1 MSKGASWSDLLDRA
15 IQAAIDKFLNN
26 FESKSKTY
34 KAHKSPFDK
43 YAQTKTK
50 QELKGK
56 FANNLL
62 VLTAAVM
69 NADGK
74 VLKSELSFV
83 KKFFLDQF
91 PKNFATVRIQMLKD
105 VLKMDY
111 PHQKAAKL
119 ILETMPLTQRKYLL
133 EYLFQLAKADGAIV
147 KNEIKV
153 IDEIAN
159 ALGYAGAGYEKLKAK
174 YIKIAS
180 QNEYAILGIKKD
192 ATTAEVKKA
201 YRTLAK
207 LNHPDKF
214 SNDDEQTR
222 LNAKKS
228 FQKIQNA
235 YETIMKSTGEN

>member
-1 MSKGASWSDLLDRA
+1 MSKGASWSDLLDRS
-15 IQAAIDKFLNN
+15 IQAAIDKFLSS

-34 KAHKSPFDK
+34 KAHKSSFDK
-43 YAQTKTK
+43 YAQTNTK

-69 NADGK
+69 KADGK
-74 VLKSELSFV
+74 VLKSELTFV

-91 PKNFATVRIQMLKD
+91 PKNFAKVRIEMLKD

-111 PHQKAAKL
+111 PHVKAAKL
-119 ILETMPLTQRKYLL
+119 ILESMPLGQRKYLL

-147 KNEIKV
+147 KKEVKV
-153 IDEIAN
+153 IDEIAKSM
-159 ALGYAGAGYEKLKAK
+159 GYAGSGYETLKAK

-192 ATTAEVKKA
+192 ATTSEVKKA
-201 YRTLAK
+201 YRKLAK

-214 SNDDEQTR
+214 ANEDEKTR
-222 LNAKKS
+222 LKAKKS
-228 FQKIQNA
+228 FQKIQKA
-235 YETIMKSTGEN
+235 YETIMKSRGEN